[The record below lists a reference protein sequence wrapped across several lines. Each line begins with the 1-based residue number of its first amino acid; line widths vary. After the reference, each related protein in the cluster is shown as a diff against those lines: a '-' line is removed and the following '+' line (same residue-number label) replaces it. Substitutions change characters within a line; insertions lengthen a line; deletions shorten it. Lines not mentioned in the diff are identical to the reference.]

1 MWNSLIEHLEGDGT
15 SEMMKELGAAAKRRF
30 KKHYHPALAA
40 TYVLDPI
47 NFEEA
52 KGPNFEGLT
61 DLEIGDVIHM
71 IHRLNGPYKED
82 HRASEKA
89 SPPFDVVASI
99 LDRKKFW
106 INFS

>member
-1 MWNSLIEHLEGDGT
+1 MGHSGLLRDDKDGGGY
-15 SEMMKELGAAAKRRF
+15 LFLVHGCGWRAKRRF

-82 HRASEKA
+82 QRASEKA
-89 SPPFDVVASI
+89 RWVRWEEA
-99 LDRKKFW
+99 
-106 INFS
+106 